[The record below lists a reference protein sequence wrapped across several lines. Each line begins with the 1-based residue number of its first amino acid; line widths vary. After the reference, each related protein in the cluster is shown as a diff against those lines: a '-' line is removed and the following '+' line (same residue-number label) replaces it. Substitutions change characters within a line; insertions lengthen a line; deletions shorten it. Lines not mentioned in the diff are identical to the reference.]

1 MGPRFYEFRPMSIAD
16 LTLVR
21 RWLAAPEVTQWWGD
35 ANEQFALISGD
46 PANARAIRAHERAGF
61 HRDRLIDT
69 LDGRAVLM
77 VRDAFEAR

>member
-1 MGPRFYEFRPMSIAD
+1 MGRRVYVFRPMSIAD
-16 LTLVR
+16 LTLVL
-21 RWLAAPEVTQWWGD
+21 RWLTAPEVTQCWGD

-46 PANARAIRAHERAGF
+46 PADARAIRAYERAGL

-69 LDGRAVLM
+69 PDCRAVLM